1 MYTIITKEILRQ
13 REMGR
18 KERSSRRVAFKQ
30 VKKSTIMKVK
40 FFVNARIISGG
51 DHFRSY
57 DMMWLKF
64 ITNEFE

>member
-40 FFVNARIISGG
+40 FFVDARIISGV
-51 DHFRSY
+51 DDFRSY

-64 ITNEFE
+64 VTNEFE